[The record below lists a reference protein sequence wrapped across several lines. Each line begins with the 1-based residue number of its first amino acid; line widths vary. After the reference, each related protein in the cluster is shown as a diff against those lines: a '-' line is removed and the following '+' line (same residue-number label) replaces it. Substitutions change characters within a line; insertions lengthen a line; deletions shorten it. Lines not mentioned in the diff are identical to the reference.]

1 MNKPKA
7 SEKGALYVV
16 TLRGREGEATVKVR
30 AESGDDAAL
39 KAAKSAH
46 IVVGVTPA

>member
-7 SEKGALYVV
+7 PEKGTLYVV
-16 TLRGREGEATVKVR
+16 TLRGRDGDATVTVR

-39 KAAKSAH
+39 KAGGPAH
-46 IVVGVTPA
+46 SVVGVTPA

>member
-7 SEKGALYVV
+7 LEKGTLYAV
-16 TLRGREGEATVKVR
+16 TLRGREGDAVVTVR

-39 KAAKSAH
+39 KAAKPAH
-46 IVVGVTPA
+46 SVVGVTPA